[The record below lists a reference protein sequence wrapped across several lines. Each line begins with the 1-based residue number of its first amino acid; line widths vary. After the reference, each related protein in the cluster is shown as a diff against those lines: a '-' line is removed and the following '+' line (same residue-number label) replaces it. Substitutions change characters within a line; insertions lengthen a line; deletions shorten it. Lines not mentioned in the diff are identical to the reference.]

1 MHHSTAQ
8 ATLRFEVRRTLEL
21 AAPVM
26 IGLVASFAMNFIDTV
41 MAGRLPEKEV
51 ALAALATGGALWSAG
66 LMVVIGILMAVQP
79 SVAQLDGADRPGDA
93 AAVAR
98 QGFWLALGL
107 ALPFFL
113 LVRYGAAVLRALD
126 VDPAIV
132 PVAEG
137 YLQALSFGAPM
148 ICLVM
153 LQRFFSEGTGH
164 TKPTMYIGLA
174 GALLN
179 IPFNWVLMY
188 GHLGFPALGAVGCG
202 YATSAVF
209 ALQAL
214 GFFLYLRRHRHYRP
228 YGLFARWDW
237 ADTAEL
243 RALLV
248 IGLPIAG
255 TLFVEGSL
263 FMAASLL
270 IGRLGATPTASH
282 LIAINFSA
290 LVFMIPLGLGSA
302 VTTRVGNALGR
313 SDPAGA
319 RHAGLVG
326 GGIVLFTQSAS
337 ASLMLLFPSA
347 IVAIYT
353 SDAGIA
359 ALAVELLALA
369 AIFQLPD
376 GIQICM
382 AGILRGYKDTFVPML
397 VNVLSYWLVGLSL
410 GYWLTFTRELGPAGM
425 WWGMIAGLTVGAVLL
440 TARFLWRSGTAIRAA
455 EGLSADPARAP

>member
-8 ATLRFEVRRTLEL
+8 ATLRFEIRRTLEL

-66 LMVVIGILMAVQP
+66 LMVVIGVLMAVQP
-79 SVAQLDGADRPGDA
+79 SVAQLDGAGRRKDA

-98 QGFWLALGL
+98 QGFWLAVGL

-132 PVAEG
+132 PVADG
-137 YLQALSFGAPM
+137 YLRALSLGAPM
-148 ICLVM
+148 MCAVM

-202 YATSAVF
+202 YATSAVIT
-209 ALQAL
+209 LQAL
-214 GFFLYLRRHRHYRP
+214 GFFIYLRRHRHYRP
-228 YGLFARWDW
+228 YGLFSRWDW
-237 ADTAEL
+237 ADMAEL
-243 RALLV
+243 RTLLV

-270 IGRLGATPTASH
+270 IGRLGPTPTASH

-313 SDPAGA
+313 ADPSSA
-319 RHAGLVG
+319 RHAGLIG
-326 GGIVLFTQSAS
+326 GGIVLVTQTLS
-337 ASLMLLFPSA
+337 ASLMLLFPAA

-353 SDAGIA
+353 SDPVIA
-359 ALAVELLALA
+359 ALAIQLLALA

-410 GYWLTFTRELGPAGM
+410 GYWLTFNRALGPAGM
-425 WWGMIAGLTVGAVLL
+425 WWGMIAGLSVGAVLL
-440 TARFLWRSGTAIRAA
+440 SARFLWRSAREIREADR
-455 EGLSADPARAP
+455 LSADPAPGP